1 LSRVKWVVAVDN
13 GASALCTRCGA
24 NTVWKEIDKEGMM
37 AKEGEGYVE
46 DIRQMLKPPSADE
59 LHRFRLQTLHR
70 DIFYSSAAPAQDV
83 SLLASNIYDLMEQHE
98 IATSSP
104 LGGLSSVPCSCG
116 RRLEVSQNIS
126 AIKAHRRHLARKIA
140 EWLAEGK

>member
-1 LSRVKWVVAVDN
+1 
-13 GASALCTRCGA
+13 
-24 NTVWKEIDKEGMM
+24 MM

-46 DIRQMLKPPSADE
+46 DIRQMLKPPSAEE
-59 LHRFRLQTLHR
+59 LRRIQVPIAEVFAG
-70 DIFYSSAAPAQDV
+70 AAPAQDV

-140 EWLAEGK
+140 EWLAELK